1 MRLLASAKGMRLN
14 QRGLYKDVIRGKG
27 RERVTEGTLV
37 EGRSEKKIFEILGVP
52 WREAHER
59 NC

>member
-1 MRLLASAKGMRLN
+1 MRLLASTKGMRLN

-27 RERVTEGTLV
+27 REKVTEGSLV
-37 EGRSEKKIFEILGVP
+37 EGRSERRIFEILEVP